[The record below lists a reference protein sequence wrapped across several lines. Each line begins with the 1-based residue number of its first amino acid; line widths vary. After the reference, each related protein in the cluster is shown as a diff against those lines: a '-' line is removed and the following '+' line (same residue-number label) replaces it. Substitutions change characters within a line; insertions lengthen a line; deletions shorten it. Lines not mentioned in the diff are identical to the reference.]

1 MKLFA
6 HYWVSKRKLKN
17 ILSISVDFPI
27 PSSLDKQYRVSGKR
41 EARKIAKELNATCW
55 NF

>member
-6 HYWVSKRKLKN
+6 HYWVSKRKGN